1 MDSAAL
7 TKVIFLICVA
17 TAAIFLV
24 EAIYLAFVVPISRK
38 RSVNRR
44 LRMVDEGFVGE
55 QASIRLKE
63 RRGIFDRDIELMG
76 RMSKLLVQ
84 SGLPLTM
91 GKFFAIIIALFLAI
105 LVVLQ
110 VITSFPSWACFIA
123 AIIFGIWL
131 PIMIVKFVRNRRRK
145 LFSEQ
150 LPDALDVIVRSLKAG
165 HPVPTALGLVGREMP
180 DPVGTEFGL
189 TLDEMTYGLEL
200 PLALVNLSNRIGV
213 ADLSLLV
220 TAVSIQSGMGGN
232 LSEIL
237 QNLSKVLRERFQL
250 RRKVRAISAEGR
262 FSAYGLIIL
271 PIIIFFAI
279 YLPNPNYYTD
289 VWPNPIFKVTM
300 IGLCV
305 WSFIGNIISYKM
317 INFKF

>member
-1 MDSAAL
+1 MDNAAL
-7 TKVIFLICVA
+7 TKIVFLICVA

-24 EAIYLAFVVPISRK
+24 EALYFAFVVPISRK
-38 RSVNRR
+38 RGINRR
-44 LRMVDEGFVGE
+44 LRMVGEGYVGE
-55 QASIRLKE
+55 QATIRLKE
-63 RRGIFDRDIELMG
+63 RRGIFDKDIQLMG
-76 RMSKLLVQ
+76 SLAKILVQ
-84 SGLPLTM
+84 SGLPLTL
-91 GKFFAIIIALFLAI
+91 GKFVAIITALFLAI
-105 LVVLQ
+105 LGILQ
-110 VITSFPSWACFIA
+110 AITTFPSWVCFVA
-123 AIIFGIWL
+123 AIVLGLWL
-131 PIMIVKFVRNRRRK
+131 PIVVVKFIRNRRRQR
-145 LFSEQ
+145 FSEQ

-200 PLALVNLSNRIGV
+200 PRALINLSNRIGV

-220 TAVSIQSGMGGN
+220 TAVSIQSGTGGN
-232 LSEIL
+232 LSEVL

-250 RRKVRAISAEGR
+250 RRKVRSLSAEGR

-271 PIIIFFAI
+271 PIVIFLAI

-289 VWPNPIFKVTM
+289 VWPNPLFKVTM

-305 WSFIGNIISYKM
+305 WSFIGNVISYKM